1 MGSPIRTTE
10 KTSSMCESE
19 GAIQPLVQSAPIDRA
34 GTGVV
39 DADEPMKRAVG
50 VLRDDTEAPLR
61 RFILQ
66 WY

>member
-19 GAIQPLVQSAPIDRA
+19 RATQPPVQSAPIDRT

-39 DADEPMKRAVG
+39 DADEPMMWAVG
-50 VLRDDTEAPLR
+50 ILREDTEAPLR